1 MAPCPCAAAGKSS
14 PRSVWEEKQGAG
26 RQKER
31 DRKRARGDKRD
42 RKRDK
47 RKKDRM
53 GTKRETQ
60 ALPFPGLC
68 PGERGGPQGG
78 EPPADPE
85 LLAVGKDKK
94 FPPGLQRASLEA
106 RAAAKGKGAKRPFSR
121 PESRT
126 RAQKRREKGPAVVH
140 YRRKGSA
147 AQEKK
152 AFSAAGKCLSFLVNL
167 PAGPQSAGPNG
178 KPAAEGAKPA
188 EKRRADLR
196 SEGLNPFR
204 PPPPAGRR
212 PPTGCRPAWSRPPR
226 CSSCPGP
233 PSARCRSRHRP

>member
-1 MAPCPCAAAGKSS
+1 M
-14 PRSVWEEKQGAG
+14 REENQGAG

-31 DRKRARGDKRD
+31 DRKRAREDKRD

-53 GTKRETQ
+53 GTKGGTR
-60 ALPFPGLC
+60 ALPFPGRR
-68 PGERGGPQGG
+68 PGKRGGPHGG
-78 EPPADPE
+78 EPPADPG
-85 LLAVGKDKK
+85 LPAVGKYKK
-94 FPPGLQRASLEA
+94 FPPAPKKRPQRAGPREQAPES
-106 RAAAKGKGAKRPFSR
+106 RPQRTGRGKGEEGRKGLLPR

-196 SEGLNPFR
+196 SEGLNPFQ

>member
-1 MAPCPCAAAGKSS
+1 MELLRPLFHDCFTVFHG
-14 PRSVWEEKQGAG
+14 GG
-26 RQKER
+26 HER
-31 DRKRARGDKRD
+31 RRKGG
-42 RKRDK
+42 
-47 RKKDRM
+47 
-53 GTKRETQ
+53 GT
-60 ALPFPGLC
+60 
-68 PGERGGPQGG
+68 QGG

-85 LLAVGKDKK
+85 LLAGGKDKK
-94 FPPGLQRASLEA
+94 FPPRLQRASPQSA
-106 RAAAKGKGAKRPFSR
+106 PRGKGEEGRKSLFPGRRAGP
-121 PESRT
+121 

-140 YRRKGSA
+140 YRRKESA

-196 SEGLNPFR
+196 SEGLNPFQ

>member
-1 MAPCPCAAAGKSS
+1 MPPCPCTASGKSS
-14 PRSVWEEKQGAG
+14 PRSVRGEKQGAG

-31 DRKRARGDKRD
+31 DRKRAREDKRD
-42 RKRDK
+42 REEGERGKGSQGDK
-47 RKKDRM
+47 KGER
-53 GTKRETQ
+53 GPC
-60 ALPFPGLC
+60 PFRGAVPA
-68 PGERGGPQGG
+68 RGGPQGRN
-78 EPPADPE
+78 
-85 LLAVGKDKK
+85 
-94 FPPGLQRASLEA
+94 PPGGSRASRGRKRQKVSPRPKERALK
-106 RAAAKGKGAKRPFSR
+106 RAAAKGKGAKRPFPR

-152 AFSAAGKCLSFLVNL
+152 AFSGCGKCLSFLVNL
-167 PAGPQSAGPNG
+167 PAGSQSAGPNG

-196 SEGLNPFR
+196 SEGFNPFQ

-212 PPTGCRPAWSRPPR
+212 PPTGYRPAWSRPPR